1 MIFFEINQVV
11 KSYRSGGCKRAARK
25 VLNGVD
31 LAMEPGESIGI
42 TGGSGA
48 GKTTLG
54 LILTGIMRPDSGR
67 VYFAGTDLWAADNT
81 VRKNISR
88 RLQMV
93 FQHPESTFDPR
104 WTMRQSLSEPFRL
117 NGIRP
122 DFSLLA
128 DRLSEVKLSAA
139 VLDRRPHQLSGGEL
153 QRIAIA
159 RIMAL
164 NPKVVVLDEPTAMLD
179 ALTQAR
185 IMNLLERIRQ
195 RTGVCYA
202 LISHDINMVRRFC
215 SRIYRLSNGRWE

>member
-1 MIFFEINQVV
+1 MLLEINQVI
-11 KSYRSGGCKRAARK
+11 KSYRSRGRKRPARK
-25 VLNGVD
+25 VLNGID
-31 LAMEPGESIGI
+31 LSLEPGESIGI
-42 TGGSGA
+42 TGDSGA

-54 LILTGIMRPDSGR
+54 FIIAGIMRPDSGR
-67 VYFAGTDLWAADNT
+67 VYFAGTDLWDSNAT
-81 VRKNISR
+81 IRKSISR
-88 RLQMV
+88 RLQIV

-104 WTMRQSLSEPFRL
+104 WTIRQSLSEPFML
-117 NGIRP
+117 CGIRP
-122 DFSLLA
+122 DLSLLA
-128 DRLSEVKLSAA
+128 NRLAEVELNSA
-139 VLDRRPHQLSGGEL
+139 VLERRPCQLSGGEL

-202 LISHDINMVRRFC
+202 LISHDTDMVKSFC
-215 SRIYRLSNGRWE
+215 PRVYRLSDGRLE